1 MCGRILTVS
10 VLHLADNKSPTIS
23 NQNQGDGKDRADGE
37 PLLLPGRGRQKPAG
51 GRFSILNCK
60 DIYHFSFNVK
70 KIYIYIQTYVTWV
83 LLDLGL
89 TESQKTRYLARQ
101 T

>member
-1 MCGRILTVS
+1 MNVIRAAANYSWRKVCGRILTVS

-70 KIYIYIQTYVTWV
+70 KIY
-83 LLDLGL
+83 
-89 TESQKTRYLARQ
+89 KHM
-101 T
+101 